1 MVLLKKALFVGH
13 KGLNCIKFFLTWY
26 LFFRIESDVEVATRT
41 LSKENQEQNEEKLS
55 GEILQSSDVG
65 MDNNDATKF
74 DSSNITNDK
83 LNPSWVLESPIFM

>member
-1 MVLLKKALFVGH
+1 M
-13 KGLNCIKFFLTWY
+13 
-26 LFFRIESDVEVATRT
+26 ATRT
-41 LSKENQEQNEEKLS
+41 LSKENQEQNVS

-65 MDNNDATKF
+65 MDDDDATKF

>member
-1 MVLLKKALFVGH
+1 MSDLKEWIVSK
-13 KGLNCIKFFLTWY
+13 LNI
-26 LFFRIESDVEVATRT
+26 LFFRIEPDVEVATKT